1 MKSSTAPKPTIK
13 INSATSKI
21 SNSGNKKFAIDF
33 TATNAEWIR
42 FDFDGMSVYESWD
55 KEQNGLKQ
63 GSKSEWDFDKG
74 NIDVGHWNGHF
85 YPVPNTPARTYT
97 VTVTAFGEGGS
108 ATETVSIA
116 VVAPD
121 QTALNKREK
130 IVAHAKSWLAT
141 RFSADGMPYYNRS
154 YGDQAVK
161 SSRVQQ
167 TGLYFHGIPYVGN
180 ANCRTSLSTYSSYT
194 QKQRQSMVTYSYRN
208 HETSS
213 AEYGLDCTGFVLQ
226 CWHAANS
233 NIDTGTTG
241 TFLAAGYYTY
251 FVKDSSQYSVVEIG
265 DVLSKKVRLM

>member
-1 MKSSTAPKPTIK
+1 
-13 INSATSKI
+13 
-21 SNSGNKKFAIDF
+21 
-33 TATNAEWIR
+33 
-42 FDFDGMSVYESWD
+42 
-55 KEQNGLKQ
+55 
-63 GSKSEWDFDKG
+63 
-74 NIDVGHWNGHF
+74 
-85 YPVPNTPARTYT
+85 
-97 VTVTAFGEGGS
+97 
-108 ATETVSIA
+108 
-116 VVAPD
+116 
-121 QTALNKREK
+121 
-130 IVAHAKSWLAT
+130 
-141 RFSADGMPYYNRS
+141 MPYYNRS

-265 DVLSKKVRLM
+265 AVLSKKSPAHVMLVIANDGKSITVIEQTSGNGGQFVPCKCSYCDNDTTLKSLGTRQITYTYSYLYNDGYKVIRRYKECMDGTETDEWGWEKDR